1 MITAGGRDA
10 GGFTRAWYQSVVPAP
25 RLALTRTYLAPAP
38 GTAPGGGE
46 LPGVADVG
54 ADAVVHT
61 EETHYDTPDL
71 ALAAAGVSVRRQTG
85 DGPRGWVLELPGR
98 GPRHHE
104 VRQALGR
111 AVRTAPAALQRLTWA
126 AARGRTLGPVLQL
139 TADARQRDLLDAD
152 GLVVARL
159 TTRTV
164 VARPLTPPDAAAQEW
179 AEWQA
184 EVVDGRR
191 DLLDAVAG
199 AWEALG
205 AEESDRTHQVRTVL
219 DDPDGDDGSEQSPGG
234 AGGAGALVLGQL
246 ADDVT
251 RLLVQDP
258 LVRIDAPDAVH
269 AMHVATRRLSSVLA
283 TFGELFDEA
292 PREHLRTE
300 LAWLTAALATARDVE
315 VLTDRML
322 PDLDEEAAGHVAGSG
337 TGDPAV
343 VAEQVRALLAQ
354 RHTDA
359 HAAVVAALD
368 TERYRELVG
377 ALEASVA
384 VPPFTAGAHRS
395 VRKVLL
401 PLVADAHRDVKQAY
415 RDLDPDGDETGDALD
430 RLQLAAVRARDA
442 AELLEPAQGDA
453 AADYADAVKELLD
466 VLGEHHGSVLARA
479 LLEELV
485 PTAGEGAFVLGRLHG
500 LEEVRAAV
508 ASHDLEDA
516 WSAAAGKK
524 LRRWMR

>member
-1 MITAGGRDA
+1 M
-10 GGFTRAWYQSVVPAP
+10 PAP

-46 LPGVADVG
+46 LPGVADV
-54 ADAVVHT
+54 AVGVDVHS
-61 EETHYDTPDL
+61 EETHYDTPDR

-164 VARPLTPPDAAAQEW
+164 LARPLVPEDSAAQEW
-179 AEWQA
+179 AEWQV

-191 DLLDAVAG
+191 DLLDAIG
-199 AWEALG
+199 EAWAALG
-205 AEESDRTHQVRTVL
+205 AEESDRTQQVRTVL
-219 DDPDGDDGSEQSPGG
+219 DDPDPDSDDGDAGAPGG
-234 AGGAGALVLGQL
+234 GGAGALVLGQL
-246 ADDVT
+246 ADDVA
-251 RLLVQDP
+251 RLLGQDP
-258 LVRIDAPDAVH
+258 LVRIDAPDAVQ
-269 AMHVATRRLSSVLA
+269 AMHVATRRLAGVLA
-283 TFGELFDEA
+283 SFGELFEDA
-292 PREHLRTE
+292 PREHLSTE
-300 LAWLTAALATARDVE
+300 LAWLTAVLADARDVE
-315 VLTDRML
+315 VLTDRLL

-343 VAEQVRALLAQ
+343 VAEQVRALLAG
-354 RHTDA
+354 RHEAA

-368 TERYRELVG
+368 AARYRDLVG
-377 ALEASVA
+377 ALEAFVA
-384 VPPFTAGAHRS
+384 VPSFTAAARRS
-395 VRKVLL
+395 VRKSLL
-401 PLVADAHRDVKQAY
+401 PLVADAHKLLKEAY
-415 RDLDPDGDETGDALD
+415 RDLDPDGDDTPDALD
-430 RLQLAAVRARDA
+430 RLRLAATRARDA
-442 AELLEPAQGDA
+442 AEVLEPARGDD
-453 AADYADAVKELLD
+453 AADYADAVKQLLD
-466 VLGEHHGSVLARA
+466 VLAEQRGSVLARE

-485 PTAGEGAFVLGRLHG
+485 PAAGAGAFVLGRLHG

-508 ASHDLEDA
+508 AQHDLDDA
-516 WSAAAGKK
+516 WSAASAKK

>member
-1 MITAGGRDA
+1 M
-10 GGFTRAWYQSVVPAP
+10 PAP
-25 RLALTRTYLAPAP
+25 RLALTRTYLAPAA

-54 ADAVVHT
+54 TDTTVHT

-164 VARPLTPPDAAAQEW
+164 VARPLTPPDSAAQEW

-191 DLLDAVAG
+191 DLLDAVAA
-199 AWEALG
+199 AWEELG

-219 DDPDGDDGSEQSPGG
+219 DDPDEGDDAGQAPGA

-269 AMHVATRRLSSVLA
+269 AMHVATRRLGNVLA
-283 TFGELFDEA
+283 TSAELFEEA
-292 PREHLRTE
+292 PREHLRAE
-300 LAWLTAALATARDVE
+300 LAWLTSVLAAARDVE

-322 PDLDEEAAGHVAGSG
+322 PDLDEEAAGQVAGSG

-343 VAEQVRALLAQ
+343 VAEHVRGVLAR
-354 RHTDA
+354 RHDEA
-359 HAAVVAALD
+359 QAAVVAALD
-368 TERYRELVG
+368 TERYRGLVE
-377 ALEASVA
+377 ALEAFVA
-384 VPPFTAGAHRS
+384 VPSFAAGARRS
-395 VRKVLL
+395 VRKALL
-401 PLVADAHRDVKQAY
+401 PLVADAHKQVKEAY
-415 RDLDPDGDETGDALD
+415 RDLDPDGETEDALD
-430 RLQLAAVRARDA
+430 RLQRAAARARDA
-442 AELLEPAQGDA
+442 AELLEPARGDA

-466 VLGEHHGSVLARA
+466 VLAEHHESVLARA

-485 PTAGEGAFVLGRLHG
+485 PTAGAGAFVLGRLHG

-508 ASHDLEDA
+508 AAHDLEDA
-516 WSAAAGKK
+516 WSAASSKK

>member
-1 MITAGGRDA
+1 
-10 GGFTRAWYQSVVPAP
+10 VPAP

-38 GTAPGGGE
+38 GAAPGGGE
-46 LPGVADVG
+46 LPGVADV
-54 ADAVVHT
+54 AVGVEVHS

-139 TADARQRDLLDAD
+139 TADASQRDLLDAD

-164 VARPLTPPDAAAQEW
+164 RARPLQPEDSAAQEW
-179 AEWQA
+179 AEWQV

-191 DLLDAVAG
+191 DLLDAVG
-199 AWEALG
+199 DAWAALG
-205 AEESDRTHQVRTVL
+205 AEESDRTQQVRTVL
-219 DDPDGDDGSEQSPGG
+219 DDPDADDDGAGAPGG
-234 AGGAGALVLGQL
+234 GGGAGALVLGQL
-246 ADDVT
+246 ADDVA

-258 LVRIDAPDAVH
+258 LVRIDAPDALH
-269 AMHVATRRLSSVLA
+269 ALHVATRRLAGVLA
-283 TFGELFDEA
+283 SFGALFEDA
-292 PREHLRTE
+292 PREHLSAE
-300 LAWLTAALATARDVE
+300 LDWLTGVLAGARDVE
-315 VLTDRML
+315 VLTDRLL

-354 RHTDA
+354 RHEAA

-368 TERYRELVG
+368 SGRYRDLVG
-377 ALEASVA
+377 ALEAFVA
-384 VPPFTAGAHRS
+384 VPAFTAAARRS
-395 VRKVLL
+395 VRKSLL
-401 PLVADAHRDVKQAY
+401 PLVADAHKRVKEAY
-415 RDLDPDGDETGDALD
+415 RDLDPDGDDTPDALD
-430 RLQLAAVRARDA
+430 ALRLAATRARDA
-442 AELLEPAQGDA
+442 AEVLEPARGDD
-453 AADYADAVKELLD
+453 AADYADAVKQLLD
-466 VLGEHHGSVLARA
+466 VLAEQRGSVLART

-485 PTAGEGAFVLGRLHG
+485 PSAGPGAFVLGRLHG

-508 ASHDLEDA
+508 AQHDLDDA
-516 WSAAAGKK
+516 WGAASAKK

>member
-1 MITAGGRDA
+1 M
-10 GGFTRAWYQSVVPAP
+10 PAP

-46 LPGVADVG
+46 LPGVADV
-54 ADAVVHT
+54 AVGVDVHS

-71 ALAAAGVSVRRQTG
+71 ALAAAGASVRRQTG

-152 GLVVARL
+152 GLVVARI

-164 VARPLTPPDAAAQEW
+164 LARPLAPEDSAAQEW
-179 AEWQA
+179 AEWQV

-191 DLLDAVAG
+191 DLLDAIG
-199 AWEALG
+199 DAWAALG
-205 AEESDRTHQVRTVL
+205 AEESDRTQQVRTVL
-219 DDPDGDDGSEQSPGG
+219 DDPADDDGGEHSPAGGGG
-234 AGGAGALVLGQL
+234 AGPLVLGQL
-246 ADDVT
+246 ADDVA

-269 AMHVATRRLSSVLA
+269 AMHVATRRLASVLA
-283 TFGELFDEA
+283 TFGELFEDA
-292 PREHLRTE
+292 PREHLGAE
-300 LAWLTAALATARDVE
+300 LDWLTGVLGAARDVD
-315 VLTDRML
+315 VLTDRLL
-322 PDLDEEAAGHVAGSG
+322 PDLDEEAVGHVAGSG
-337 TGDPAV
+337 TGDPAA
-343 VAEQVRALLAQ
+343 VAERVRALLAE
-354 RHTDA
+354 RHEAA

-377 ALEASVA
+377 ALEAFVA
-384 VPPFTAGAHRS
+384 VPAFTAAAGRS
-395 VRKVLL
+395 VRKTLL
-401 PLVADAHRDVKQAY
+401 PLVADAHKRVKEAY
-415 RDLDPDGDETGDALD
+415 RDLDPDGDDTPDAL
-430 RLQLAAVRARDA
+430 AALRRAATRARDA
-442 AELLEPAQGDA
+442 AELLEPARGDA
-453 AADYADAVKELLD
+453 AADYVDAVGQLLD
-466 VLGEHHGSVLARA
+466 VLSEHHGSVLARE

-485 PTAGEGAFVLGRLHG
+485 PAAGAGAFVLGRLHG

-508 ASHDLEDA
+508 AHHDLDDA
-516 WSAAAGKK
+516 WSAASAKK